1 MTPTYTG
8 EIEPWGARYKLLA
21 FIPFVWIDG
30 EYRVRG
36 GSNVNDSTNADL
48 GDTGFEATIGWQEK
62 SIIGVDGLNFD
73 YATGLLVVAPTG
85 KYERNEVLN
94 AGKNRWMI
102 QPNFSYTLFHEAT
115 GIEVSQR
122 LMYGFNTRNDK
133 TSYRS
138 GQELHFDYA
147 VGKRFDFGLTAGLFG
162 FWYRQTTA
170 DGGRGATTGNLKG
183 KAWGIG
189 PMLQYSGEVLGVP
202 VSSTVRYQK
211 VFQHMNRTIDLPL
224 DEQLKFSVGY
234 AKRGESKWGHAISA
248 SVLWLGDGEVDQ
260 TAQGAR
266 FKGEFDSNWLF
277 IIGANLQYRF

>member
-1 MTPTYTG
+1 MTLIAAAVALPSPSAAVEG
-8 EIEPWGARYKLLA
+8 
-21 FIPFVWIDG
+21 
-30 EYRVRG
+30 G
-36 GSNVNDSTNADL
+36 GSLWIL
-48 GDTGFEATIGWQEK
+48 GSAGFGA
-62 SIIGVDGLNFD
+62 GVIPEPG
-73 YATGLLVVAPTG
+73 
-85 KYERNEVLN
+85 
-94 AGKNRWMI
+94 
-102 QPNFSYTLFHEAT
+102 FH
-115 GIEVSQR
+115 
-122 LMYGFNTRNDK
+122 L
-133 TSYRS
+133 
-138 GQELHFDYA
+138 
-147 VGKRFDFGLTAGLFG
+147 GKRFDFGLTAGLFG

-266 FKGEFDSNWLF
+266 FKGEFDSNWMF